1 MIRRILYQATNNKI
15 NRGEFM
21 EYYDQKQ
28 LDKLLYFINE
38 NLGIDDETS
47 IPEIE
52 KSIEKPDSDM
62 HGSLNI
68 QQTMKSDHDYDKDK
82 PFNIP
87 CIFGW

>member
-21 EYYDQKQ
+21 EYYDQRQ

-52 KSIEKPDSDM
+52 KSIEKPSDM

>member
-52 KSIEKPDSDM
+52 KAQRNP
-62 HGSLNI
+62 I
-68 QQTMKSDHDYDKDK
+68 QICMEV
-82 PFNIP
+82 
-87 CIFGW
+87 

>member
-1 MIRRILYQATNNKI
+1 
-15 NRGEFM
+15 M
-21 EYYDQKQ
+21 EYYSQSQ

-38 NLGIDDETS
+38 NLDIDDETS

-52 KSIEKPDSDM
+52 KSIEKPSDM

-68 QQTMKSDHDYDKDK
+68 QQTMKSDHDYDKYK

>member
-1 MIRRILYQATNNKI
+1 
-15 NRGEFM
+15 M
-21 EYYDQKQ
+21 EYYDQRQ
-28 LDKLLYFINE
+28 LNKLLYFINE
-38 NLGIDDETS
+38 NPGIADDIS

-52 KSIEKPDSDM
+52 KSIEKPDSNM

-68 QQTMKSDHDYDKDK
+68 QQTMKSDHEYNKQK

>member
-1 MIRRILYQATNNKI
+1 MR
-15 NRGEFM
+15 
-21 EYYDQKQ
+21 YYDQIQ
-28 LDKLLYFINE
+28 LNKLLYFINE
-38 NLGIDDETS
+38 NLDIDDEIS
-47 IPEIE
+47 IQEIE

-68 QQTMKSDHDYDKDK
+68 QQAVKSDHDYDKDK

>member
-1 MIRRILYQATNNKI
+1 
-15 NRGEFM
+15 M
-21 EYYDQKQ
+21 EYYSQSQ
-28 LDKLLYFINE
+28 LNKLLYFINE

-52 KSIEKPDSDM
+52 ESIEKPSDM

-82 PFNIP
+82 SFNIP

>member
-1 MIRRILYQATNNKI
+1 
-15 NRGEFM
+15 M
-21 EYYDQKQ
+21 EYYDQRQ

-52 KSIEKPDSDM
+52 KSIEKPSDM

-87 CIFGW
+87 CIVGW

>member
-21 EYYDQKQ
+21 EYYDQRQ

-52 KSIEKPDSDM
+52 KSIEKPSDM

-68 QQTMKSDHDYDKDK
+68 QQTMKSDHDYDKNK

>member
-1 MIRRILYQATNNKI
+1 
-15 NRGEFM
+15 M

-52 KSIEKPDSDM
+52 KSIEKPSDM

-68 QQTMKSDHDYDKDK
+68 QQTNIQQTMKSDHEYDKDK

>member
-1 MIRRILYQATNNKI
+1 
-15 NRGEFM
+15 M
-21 EYYDQKQ
+21 EYYSQNQ

-38 NLGIDDETS
+38 NLGIDDEKS

-52 KSIEKPDSDM
+52 KSIEKSDSNM

-68 QQTMKSDHDYDKDK
+68 QQTVKSDHEYDKDK

>member
-1 MIRRILYQATNNKI
+1 MRH
-15 NRGEFM
+15 
-21 EYYDQKQ
+21 YDQRQ

-38 NLGIDDETS
+38 NPGIDDELS

-52 KSIEKPDSDM
+52 KSIEKPDSNM
-62 HGSLNI
+62 HGSVNI
-68 QQTMKSDHDYDKDK
+68 QQTVKSDHEYDKDK

>member
-21 EYYDQKQ
+21 EYYDQRQ

-47 IPEIE
+47 IPDIE
-52 KSIEKPDSDM
+52 KSIEKPSDM

>member
-1 MIRRILYQATNNKI
+1 
-15 NRGEFM
+15 M
-21 EYYDQKQ
+21 EYYDQRQ

-38 NLGIDDETS
+38 NLGIDGETS

-52 KSIEKPDSDM
+52 KSIEKPSDM

-68 QQTMKSDHDYDKDK
+68 QQDTKSDHEYDKDK

>member
-1 MIRRILYQATNNKI
+1 MR
-15 NRGEFM
+15 
-21 EYYDQKQ
+21 YYDQRQ

-38 NLGIDDETS
+38 TPGIDDEIS

-52 KSIEKPDSDM
+52 KSIEKPDSNM
-62 HGSLNI
+62 HGSVNI
-68 QQTMKSDHDYDKDK
+68 QQTVKSDHEYDKDK

>member
-21 EYYDQKQ
+21 EYYSQSQ
-28 LDKLLYFINE
+28 LNKLLHFINE

-47 IPEIE
+47 IP
-52 KSIEKPDSDM
+52 KPSDM

>member
-1 MIRRILYQATNNKI
+1 MR
-15 NRGEFM
+15 
-21 EYYDQKQ
+21 YYDQRQ

-38 NLGIDDETS
+38 TPGIDDEIS

-52 KSIEKPDSDM
+52 KSIEKSDSNM
-62 HGSLNI
+62 QGSLNI
-68 QQTMKSDHDYDKDK
+68 QQTVKSDHEYDKDK

>member
-1 MIRRILYQATNNKI
+1 
-15 NRGEFM
+15 M
-21 EYYDQKQ
+21 EYYSQSQ

-52 KSIEKPDSDM
+52 KSIEKPSDM

-68 QQTMKSDHDYDKDK
+68 QQITKSDHEYDKDK

>member
-1 MIRRILYQATNNKI
+1 M
-15 NRGEFM
+15 G
-21 EYYDQKQ
+21 YYDQRQ
-28 LDKLLYFINE
+28 LNKLLYFINE
-38 NLGIDDETS
+38 KLDLDDEMI

-52 KSIEKPDSDM
+52 KSIEKPDSNM

-68 QQTMKSDHDYDKDK
+68 QQTTKSDHEYDKQK

>member
-1 MIRRILYQATNNKI
+1 M
-15 NRGEFM
+15 G
-21 EYYDQKQ
+21 YYDQRQ

-38 NLGIDDETS
+38 NPGIDAEIS
-47 IPEIE
+47 ILEIE
-52 KSIEKPDSDM
+52 KSIEKPDSNM

-68 QQTMKSDHDYDKDK
+68 QQTVKSDHEYDKDK

>member
-1 MIRRILYQATNNKI
+1 
-15 NRGEFM
+15 M

-38 NLGIDDETS
+38 NLGVDDETS

-52 KSIEKPDSDM
+52 KSIEKPSNM

-68 QQTMKSDHDYDKDK
+68 QQTTKSDHDYDKNK
-82 PFNIP
+82 PFSIP

>member
-1 MIRRILYQATNNKI
+1 
-15 NRGEFM
+15 M
-21 EYYDQKQ
+21 EYYSQSQ

-38 NLGIDDETS
+38 NLDIDDETS

-52 KSIEKPDSDM
+52 KSIEKPSDM

-68 QQTMKSDHDYDKDK
+68 QQTTKSDHGYDKDK

>member
-1 MIRRILYQATNNKI
+1 MIQRILYQATNNKI

-52 KSIEKPDSDM
+52 KSIEKPSDM

-68 QQTMKSDHDYDKDK
+68 QQTMKSDHEYDKDK